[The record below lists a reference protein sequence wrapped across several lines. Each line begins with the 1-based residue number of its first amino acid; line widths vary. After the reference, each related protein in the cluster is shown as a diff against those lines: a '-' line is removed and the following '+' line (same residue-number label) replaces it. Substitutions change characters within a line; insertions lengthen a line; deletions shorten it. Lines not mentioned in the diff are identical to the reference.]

1 MTPSIGRIAG
11 ERVTF
16 SVDVGSPQFFDPQTG
31 LALEE
36 VGA

>member
-1 MTPSIGRIAG
+1 MTASIGRIG
-11 ERVTF
+11 RERVTF
-16 SVDVGSPQFFDPQTG
+16 RVDVGSPQFFDPQTG